1 MFDSLNTKYGVKV
14 TSNFKKK
21 YKKVMKQGKDRQ
33 KFIEVLTKLANAEE
47 LDAKYQ
53 NHKLNDN
60 KKYQNCNEL
69 HIEPDWLLV
78 YKYQHDELILL
89 LVDTGSHSNLF

>member
-1 MFDSLNTKYGVKV
+1 MYKVNT
-14 TSNFKKK
+14 TSVFRKKIRL
-21 YKKVMKQGKDRQ
+21 MAKQGKDIN
-33 KFIEVLTKLANAEE
+33 KIIFVVKKLANAEE